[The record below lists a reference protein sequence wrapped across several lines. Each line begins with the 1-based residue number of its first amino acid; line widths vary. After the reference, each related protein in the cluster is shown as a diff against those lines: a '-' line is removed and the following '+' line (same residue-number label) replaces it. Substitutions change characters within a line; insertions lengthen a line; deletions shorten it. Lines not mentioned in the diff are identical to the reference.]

1 MMTDRFRV
9 PITYGNFGEKW
20 PTYFERFFVHCKE
33 IAEAN
38 GWMPI
43 TVMNY
48 QLRPLGGKLI
58 MTKTQGW
65 YLRWDTESAH
75 TAFVL
80 KWT

>member
-1 MMTDRFRV
+1 MTDKFRV

-20 PTYFERFFVHCKE
+20 PVYFDRFFQHCKD
-33 IAEAN
+33 IAETN

-43 TVMNY
+43 TVMNTE
-48 QLRPLGGKLI
+48 LRPMGGKLI

-65 YLRWDTESAH
+65 YLRWDSESAY

-80 KWT
+80 KWA

>member
-1 MMTDRFRV
+1 MMPERFCV
-9 PITYGNFGEKW
+9 PITCGNFGEKW
-20 PTYFERFFVHCKE
+20 PTYFENFFRHCNE

-43 TVMNY
+43 TVMNH
-48 QLRPLGGKLI
+48 QLKPYGGKLI

-65 YLRWDTESAH
+65 YLRWDTESAQ

-80 KWT
+80 KWN